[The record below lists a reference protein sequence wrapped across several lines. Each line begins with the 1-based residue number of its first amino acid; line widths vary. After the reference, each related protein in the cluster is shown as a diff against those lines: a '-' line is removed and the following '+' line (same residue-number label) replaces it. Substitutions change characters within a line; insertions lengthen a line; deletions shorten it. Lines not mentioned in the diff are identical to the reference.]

1 MILEAMDLL
10 RVEAALLR
18 AQLPE
23 LVLRPGMTLPA
34 RVMERH
40 GQMGLLLLAGTPLA
54 AQLPDELKAGGP
66 LRLRGRDVGEQIVL
80 RPVESPASAAEQAQQ
95 TPPPEVALPLPGG
108 RQAEIRVTEQAAERR
123 GDDEPVT
130 VALDYDSPALGT
142 LDLRLVQQP
151 GGAGIQVTVGAM
163 AGAPEERG
171 AGAAR
176 GVGGA
181 AGGAGPRGGRGAAG
195 GARRRDRPAR
205 DRARRRPDAA
215 PAGELLCLR
224 TRRHRSGPRR
234 CATSRARRPLR
245 WWPPA
250 AARSRARS
258 WTRPRRPGSR
268 FAGTRHWSRRSRS
281 STSGG
286 PSRPSCTSRWP
297 RRSCGPT
304 GSTRRRRRA
313 GRYAGR
319 YATSRKSASSS
330 ESDVRSERLS
340 SVWIWQ
346 TRLSETPRTSP
357 ISRSVSSLT

>member
-54 AQLPDELKAGGP
+54 AQLPDELKAGDR
-66 LRLRGRDVGEQIVL
+66 LRLRVEDVGEQVVL
-80 RPVESPASAAEQAQQ
+80 RTVESPASGAQQAQQ

-163 AGAPEERG
+163 AGAPEER
-171 AGAAR
+171 AR
-176 GVGGA
+176 
-181 AGGAGPRGGRGAAG
+181 
-195 GARRRDRPAR
+195 
-205 DRARRRPDAA
+205 
-215 PAGELLCLR
+215 
-224 TRRHRSGPRR
+224 
-234 CATSRARRPLR
+234 
-245 WWPPA
+245 A
-250 AARSRARS
+250 AAEELRAALADATGLPATVRVVGR
-258 WTRPRRPGSR
+258 TPRPRVN
-268 FAGTRHWSRRSRS
+268 F
-281 STSGG
+281 
-286 PSRPSCTSRWP
+286 
-297 RRSCGPT
+297 
-304 GSTRRRRRA
+304 
-313 GRYAGR
+313 YA
-319 YATSRKSASSS
+319 
-330 ESDVRSERLS
+330 
-340 SVWIWQ
+340 
-346 TRLSETPRTSP
+346 
-357 ISRSVSSLT
+357 

>member
-54 AQLPDELKAGGP
+54 AQLPDELKAGDR
-66 LRLRGRDVGEQIVL
+66 LRLRVEDVGEQVL
-80 RPVESPASAAEQAQQ
+80 LRTVDSPASGTQQAQQ

-163 AGAPEERG
+163 AGAPEER
-171 AGAAR
+171 AR
-176 GVGGA
+176 
-181 AGGAGPRGGRGAAG
+181 
-195 GARRRDRPAR
+195 
-205 DRARRRPDAA
+205 
-215 PAGELLCLR
+215 
-224 TRRHRSGPRR
+224 
-234 CATSRARRPLR
+234 
-245 WWPPA
+245 A
-250 AARSRARS
+250 AAEELRAALADATGLPATVRVVGR
-258 WTRPRRPGSR
+258 TPRPRVN
-268 FAGTRHWSRRSRS
+268 F
-281 STSGG
+281 
-286 PSRPSCTSRWP
+286 
-297 RRSCGPT
+297 
-304 GSTRRRRRA
+304 
-313 GRYAGR
+313 YA
-319 YATSRKSASSS
+319 
-330 ESDVRSERLS
+330 
-340 SVWIWQ
+340 
-346 TRLSETPRTSP
+346 
-357 ISRSVSSLT
+357 